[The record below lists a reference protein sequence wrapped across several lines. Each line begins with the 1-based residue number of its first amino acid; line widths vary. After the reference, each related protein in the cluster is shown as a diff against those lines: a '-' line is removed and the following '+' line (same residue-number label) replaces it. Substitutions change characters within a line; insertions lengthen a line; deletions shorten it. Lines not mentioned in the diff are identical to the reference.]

1 MNTDVQSCARAGDQR
16 ETQGAELC
24 PVSRRKFLGAMGVGV
39 AAPAVCLMGKAQ
51 AQSAAFVI
59 REDRF
64 GRIFPRLPAFAATSP
79 ELAAALTDIGKPEG
93 VMDAK
98 DPLERGPIELITDP
112 ALSVNNPDNTIIP
125 RARRSWVSSST
136 TT

>member
-24 PVSRRKFLGAMGVGV
+24 PVSRRKFLGAIGVGV

-64 GRIFPRLPAFAATSP
+64 GRIFPRPAAVRATESAARRG
-79 ELAAALTDIGKPEG
+79 ADGHRQAGGI
-93 VMDAK
+93 MDAK
-98 DPLERGPIELITDP
+98 DPLERGPILLITDP
-112 ALSVNNPDNTIIP
+112 ALSVNNPDNTNAHGGHDVLRP
-125 RARRSWVSSST
+125 VHRS
-136 TT
+136 